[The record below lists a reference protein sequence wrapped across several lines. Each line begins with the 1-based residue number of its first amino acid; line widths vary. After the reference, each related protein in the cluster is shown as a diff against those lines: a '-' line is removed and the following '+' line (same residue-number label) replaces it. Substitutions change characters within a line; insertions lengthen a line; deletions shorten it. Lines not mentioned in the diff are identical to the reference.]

1 MTVFELLER
10 MSSTELT
17 YWYSYMQLKEDE
29 QKMRE
34 LDQRAQQNLRQR

>member
-1 MTVFELLER
+1 MTAFELLER

-17 YWYSYMQLKEDE
+17 YWWAYNNIKADE

-34 LDQRAQQNLRQR
+34 LDQRAKENLRRR